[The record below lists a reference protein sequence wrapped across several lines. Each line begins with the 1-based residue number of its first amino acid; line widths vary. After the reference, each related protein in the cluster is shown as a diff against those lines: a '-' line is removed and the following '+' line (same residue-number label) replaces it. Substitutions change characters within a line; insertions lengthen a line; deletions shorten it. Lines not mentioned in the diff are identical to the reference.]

1 MESSLDTLDPSVP
14 DYSVVIPVRN
24 EAHNIPPLI
33 AELKTVMTAHQPYEI
48 VIVDDGSDDATPEV
62 LGDQARACPE
72 LRVIRHRSGAGQSA
86 AITTGVNEARAG
98 IIITLDGDGQNDPAD
113 IPALLDRFREA
124 DDPDSLLVTGQ
135 RQKRRDS
142 LLKRASSRVA
152 NAVRGT
158 LLGDRTPDIGCG
170 LKVFSRPA
178 YLAMPGFDHMHRFL
192 PALMLRQGGR
202 VLSVPVNHRP
212 REHGATK
219 YGVFDRLWVGLVD
232 LLGVMWLQRRA
243 GTPAPGTLGNGE
255 GSGFVDRL
263 GARWLKRRTVA
274 PEIEEGSG
282 EEAGS

>member
-1 MESSLDTLDPSVP
+1 MEKSLDTSVP
-14 DYSVVIPVRN
+14 DFSVVVPVRN
-24 EAHNIPPLI
+24 EADNISPLI
-33 AELKTVMTAHQPYEI
+33 AELKTVMTALQPYEI

-62 LGDQARACPE
+62 LRDQARACPE
-72 LRVIRHRSGAGQSA
+72 LRVIRHRSSVGQSA

-124 DDPDSLLVTGQ
+124 DNPDLLLVTGE

-142 LLKRASSRVA
+142 LLKRLSSRVA

-158 LLGDRTPDIGCG
+158 LLGDHTPDTGCG

-192 PALMLRQGGR
+192 PALMLCQGGH
-202 VLSVPVNHRP
+202 VLSVPVNHRA
-212 REHGATK
+212 RQHGATK
-219 YGVFDRLWVGLVD
+219 YGVFDRLGVGIVD
-232 LLGVMWLQRRA
+232 LFGVMWLQRRP
-243 GTPAPGTLGNGE
+243 GTPVPGNAE
-255 GSGFVDRL
+255 GSGFIDRL
-263 GARWLKRRTVA
+263 GARWLKRRAVA
-274 PEIEEGSG
+274 PEIDQGAG

>member
-1 MESSLDTLDPSVP
+1 MEKSLDTSVP
-14 DYSVVIPVRN
+14 DFSVVVPVRN
-24 EAHNIPPLI
+24 EADNISPLI
-33 AELKTVMTAHQPYEI
+33 AELKTVMTALQPYEI

-62 LGDQARACPE
+62 LRDQARACPE
-72 LRVIRHRSGAGQSA
+72 LRVIRHRSSAGQSA

-124 DDPDSLLVTGQ
+124 DNPDLLLVTGE

-142 LLKRASSRVA
+142 LLKRLSSRVA

-158 LLGDRTPDIGCG
+158 LLGDPTPDTGCG

-192 PALMLRQGGR
+192 PALMLCQGGH
-202 VLSVPVNHRP
+202 VLSVPVNHRA
-212 REHGATK
+212 RQHGVTK
-219 YGVFDRLWVGLVD
+219 YGVFDRLGVGIVD
-232 LLGVMWLQRRA
+232 LFGVMWLQRRP
-243 GTPAPGTLGNGE
+243 GTPVPGNAE
-255 GSGFVDRL
+255 GSGFIDRL
-263 GARWLKRRTVA
+263 GARWLKRRAVA
-274 PEIEEGSG
+274 PEIDQGAG

>member
-1 MESSLDTLDPSVP
+1 MENSLDTSVP
-14 DYSVVIPVRN
+14 DFSVVVPVRN
-24 EAHNIPPLI
+24 EADNISPLI
-33 AELKTVMTAHQPYEI
+33 AELKTVMTALQPYEI

-62 LGDQARACPE
+62 LRDQARACPE
-72 LRVIRHRSGAGQSA
+72 LRVIRHRSSAGQSA

-124 DDPDSLLVTGQ
+124 DNPDLLLVTGE

-142 LLKRASSRVA
+142 LLKRLSSRVA

-158 LLGDRTPDIGCG
+158 LLGDHTPDTGCG

-192 PALMLRQGGR
+192 PALMLCQGGH
-202 VLSVPVNHRP
+202 VLSVPVNHRA
-212 REHGATK
+212 RQHGATK
-219 YGVFDRLWVGLVD
+219 YGVFDRLGVGIVD
-232 LLGVMWLQRRA
+232 LFGVMWLQRRP
-243 GTPAPGTLGNGE
+243 GTPVPGNAE
-255 GSGFVDRL
+255 GSGFIDRL
-263 GARWLKRRTVA
+263 GARWLKRRAVA
-274 PEIEEGSG
+274 PEIDQGAG

>member
-1 MESSLDTLDPSVP
+1 MEKSLDTSVP
-14 DYSVVIPVRN
+14 DFSVVVPVRN
-24 EAHNIPPLI
+24 EADNISPLI
-33 AELKTVMTAHQPYEI
+33 AELKTVMTTLQPYEI

-62 LGDQARACPE
+62 LRDQARACPE
-72 LRVIRHRSGAGQSA
+72 LRVIRHRSSVGQSA

-124 DDPDSLLVTGQ
+124 DNPDLLLVTGE

-142 LLKRASSRVA
+142 LLKRLSSRVA

-158 LLGDRTPDIGCG
+158 LLGDHTPDTGCG

-192 PALMLRQGGR
+192 PALMLCQGGH
-202 VLSVPVNHRP
+202 VLSVPVNHRA
-212 REHGATK
+212 RQHGVTK
-219 YGVFDRLWVGLVD
+219 YGVFDRLGVGIVD
-232 LLGVMWLQRRA
+232 LFGVMWLQRRP
-243 GTPAPGTLGNGE
+243 GTPVPGNAE
-255 GSGFVDRL
+255 GSGFIDRL
-263 GARWLKRRTVA
+263 GARWLKRRAVA
-274 PEIEEGSG
+274 PEIDQGAG

>member
-1 MESSLDTLDPSVP
+1 MENSLDTSVP
-14 DYSVVIPVRN
+14 DFSVVVPVRN
-24 EAHNIPPLI
+24 EADNISPLI
-33 AELKTVMTAHQPYEI
+33 AELKTVMTALQPYEI

-62 LGDQARACPE
+62 LRDQARACPE
-72 LRVIRHRSGAGQSA
+72 LRVIRHRSSAGQSA

-124 DDPDSLLVTGQ
+124 DNPDLLLVTGE

-142 LLKRASSRVA
+142 LLKRLSSRVA

-158 LLGDRTPDIGCG
+158 LLGDHTPDTGCG

-192 PALMLRQGGR
+192 PALMLCQGGH
-202 VLSVPVNHRP
+202 VLSVPVNHRA
-212 REHGATK
+212 RQHGVTK
-219 YGVFDRLWVGLVD
+219 YGVFDRLGVGIVD
-232 LLGVMWLQRRA
+232 LFGVMWLQRRP
-243 GTPAPGTLGNGE
+243 GTPVPGNAE
-255 GSGFVDRL
+255 GSGFIDRL
-263 GARWLKRRTVA
+263 GARWLKRRAVA
-274 PEIEEGSG
+274 PEIDQGAG

>member
-1 MESSLDTLDPSVP
+1 MEKSLDTSVP
-14 DYSVVIPVRN
+14 DFSVVVPVRN
-24 EAHNIPPLI
+24 EADNISPLI
-33 AELKTVMTAHQPYEI
+33 AELKTVMTALQPYEI

-62 LGDQARACPE
+62 LRDQARACPE
-72 LRVIRHRSGAGQSA
+72 LRVIRHRSSAGQSA

-124 DDPDSLLVTGQ
+124 DNPDLLLVTGE

-142 LLKRASSRVA
+142 LLKRLSSRVA

-158 LLGDRTPDIGCG
+158 LLGDHTPDTGCG

-192 PALMLRQGGR
+192 PALMLRQGGH
-202 VLSVPVNHRP
+202 VLSFPVNHRA
-212 REHGATK
+212 RQHGVTK
-219 YGVFDRLWVGLVD
+219 YGVFDRLGVGIVD
-232 LLGVMWLQRRA
+232 LFGVMWLQRRP
-243 GTPAPGTLGNGE
+243 GTPVPGNAE
-255 GSGFVDRL
+255 GSGFIDRL
-263 GARWLKRRTVA
+263 GARWLKRRAVA
-274 PEIEEGSG
+274 PEIDQGAG